1 MIMIEKSDI
10 AIVVPIYK
18 LPLSPDDRI
27 CLNQLFKV
35 MTGYDIYAIYPE
47 KLDIT
52 DMCREYPLLIK
63 HPMESSHFSSLRSY
77 NKLVLSSSFYDAFSN
92 YKYILI
98 NQLDTYIF
106 KDELCRWA
114 NSGFDYVG
122 APFVPDKDK
131 YWSPLRRLWCRLNFY
146 LCRYKGTDPHH
157 SQWYQ
162 VGNGG
167 LCLRNVSKFQNI
179 TKKYKQQI
187 EDDLS
192 DEKDF
197 YPEDLWLSFE
207 LKGDDRLKTPDWK
220 TALHFS
226 VECSPQKCMDIIGNK
241 LPFGTHAWT
250 LDKHRP
256 FWEKYIK

>member
-1 MIMIEKSDI
+1 MIDKKDI

-35 MTGYDIYAIYPE
+35 MTGYDIYAVFPE
-47 KLDIT
+47 NLDIT
-52 DMCREYPLLIK
+52 DVCEEYPLLK
-63 HPMESSHFSSLRSY
+63 SSMESSHFSSLRSY
-77 NKLVLSSSFYDAFSN
+77 NKLVLSRSFYDAFSN

-106 KDELCRWA
+106 KDELCKWA

-122 APFVPDKDK
+122 APFVPDKNK
-131 YWSPLRRLWCRLNFY
+131 YWSPLRRLWCKFNFY
-146 LCRYKGTDPHH
+146 LRRYKGTNPHH

-207 LKGDDRLKTPDWK
+207 LKDDDRLKTPDWK
-220 TALHFS
+220 IALLFS
-226 VECSPQKCMDIIGNK
+226 IECSPQKCMDIIGNK

-256 FWEKYIK
+256 FWGKYIK

>member
-1 MIMIEKSDI
+1 MIDKKDI

-35 MTGYDIYAIYPE
+35 MTGYDIYAVFPE
-47 KLDIT
+47 NLNIT
-52 DMCREYPLLIK
+52 DVCEEYPLLK
-63 HPMESSHFSSLRSY
+63 SSMESSHFSSLRSY
-77 NKLVLSSSFYDAFSN
+77 NKLVLSRSFYDAFYN

-106 KDELCRWA
+106 KDELCKWA

-122 APFVPDKDK
+122 APFVPDKNK
-131 YWSPLRRLWCRLNFY
+131 YWSPLRRLWCKLNFY
-146 LCRYKGTDPHH
+146 LRRYKGTNPHH

-207 LKGDDRLKTPDWK
+207 LKDDDRLKTPDWK
-220 TALHFS
+220 TALLFS
-226 VECSPQKCMDIIGNK
+226 IECSPQKCMDIIGNK

>member
-1 MIMIEKSDI
+1 MIDKKDI

-35 MTGYDIYAIYPE
+35 MTGYDIYAVFPE
-47 KLDIT
+47 NLDIT
-52 DMCREYPLLIK
+52 DVCEEYPLLK
-63 HPMESSHFSSLRSY
+63 SSMESSHFSSLRSY
-77 NKLVLSSSFYDAFSN
+77 NKLVLSRSFYDAFSN

-106 KDELCRWA
+106 KDELCKWA

-122 APFVPDKDK
+122 APFVPDKNK
-131 YWSPLRRLWCRLNFY
+131 YWSPLRRLWCKFNFY
-146 LCRYKGTDPHH
+146 LRRYKGTNPHH

-207 LKGDDRLKTPDWK
+207 LKDDDRLKTPDWK
-220 TALHFS
+220 TALLFS
-226 VECSPQKCMDIIGNK
+226 IECSPQKCMGIIGNK

-256 FWEKYIK
+256 FWEKYI

>member
-1 MIMIEKSDI
+1 MIDKKDI

-35 MTGYDIYAIYPE
+35 MTGYDIYAVFPE
-47 KLDIT
+47 NLDIT
-52 DMCREYPLLIK
+52 DVCEEYPLLK
-63 HPMESSHFSSLRSY
+63 SSMESSHFSSLRSY
-77 NKLVLSSSFYDAFSN
+77 NKLVLSRSFYDAFSN

-106 KDELCRWA
+106 KDELCKWA

-122 APFVPDKDK
+122 APFVPDKNK
-131 YWSPLRRLWCRLNFY
+131 YWSPLRRLWCKFNFY
-146 LCRYKGTDPHH
+146 LRRYKGTNPHH

-207 LKGDDRLKTPDWK
+207 LKDDDRLKTPDWK
-220 TALHFS
+220 TALLFS
-226 VECSPQKCMDIIGNK
+226 IECSPQKCMGIIGNK

>member
-1 MIMIEKSDI
+1 MTMIKKSEI

-18 LPLSPDDRI
+18 LPLSSDDKT

-35 MTGYDIYAIYPE
+35 MTGYDIIAIYP
-47 KLDIT
+47 KSLDLNDI
-52 DMCREYPLLIK
+52 CLEYPLLIK
-63 HPMESSHFSSLRSY
+63 LPMESFHFSSLRSY
-77 NKLVLSSSFYDAFSN
+77 NKLVLSSTFYDAFSN

-106 KDELCRWA
+106 SDELCQWA

-131 YWSPLRRLWCRLNFY
+131 YWNWLRRLWCKINFS
-146 LCRYKGTDPHH
+146 LRRYNGTNPHH

-167 LCLRNVSKFQNI
+167 LCLRNVSKFQTI
-179 TKKYKQQI
+179 TKKYRQQI
-187 EDDLS
+187 DDDLS

-207 LKGDDRLKTPDWK
+207 LKGEDRLKTPDWK
-220 TALHFS
+220 TALNFS
-226 VECSPQKCMDIIGNK
+226 IECSPQKCMDITKGK

-250 LDKHRP
+250 LDKHRS
-256 FWEKYIK
+256 FWQNIIK

>member
-1 MIMIEKSDI
+1 MIDKKDI

-18 LPLSPDDRI
+18 LPLSPYDRI

-35 MTGYDIYAIYPE
+35 MTGYDIYAVFPE
-47 KLDIT
+47 NLDIT
-52 DMCREYPLLIK
+52 DVCEEYPLLK
-63 HPMESSHFSSLRSY
+63 SSMESSHFSSLRSY
-77 NKLVLSSSFYDAFSN
+77 NKLVLSRSFYDAFSN

-106 KDELCRWA
+106 KDELCKWA

-122 APFVPDKDK
+122 APFVPDKNK
-131 YWSPLRRLWCRLNFY
+131 YWSPLRRLWCKLNFY
-146 LCRYKGTDPHH
+146 LRRYKGTNPHH

-167 LCLRNVSKFQNI
+167 FCLRNVSKFQNI

-207 LKGDDRLKTPDWK
+207 LKDDDRLKTPDWK
-220 TALHFS
+220 TALLFS
-226 VECSPQKCMDIIGNK
+226 IECSPQKCMDIIGNK

>member
-1 MIMIEKSDI
+1 MIDKKDI

-35 MTGYDIYAIYPE
+35 MTGYDIYAVFPE
-47 KLDIT
+47 NLDIT
-52 DMCREYPLLIK
+52 DVCEEYPLLK
-63 HPMESSHFSSLRSY
+63 SSMESSHFSSLRSY
-77 NKLVLSSSFYDAFSN
+77 NKLVLSRSFYDAFYN

-106 KDELCRWA
+106 KDELCKWA

-122 APFVPDKDK
+122 APFVPDKNK
-131 YWSPLRRLWCRLNFY
+131 YWSPLRRLWCKLNFY
-146 LCRYKGTDPHH
+146 LRRYKGTNPHH

-207 LKGDDRLKTPDWK
+207 LKDDDRLKTPDWK
-220 TALHFS
+220 TALLFS
-226 VECSPQKCMDIIGNK
+226 IECSPQKCMDIIGNK

>member
-1 MIMIEKSDI
+1 MIDKKDI

-27 CLNQLFKV
+27 CLNHLFKV
-35 MTGYDIYAIYPE
+35 MTGYDIYAVFPE
-47 KLDIT
+47 NLDIT
-52 DMCREYPLLIK
+52 DVCEEYPLLK
-63 HPMESSHFSSLRSY
+63 SSMESSHFSSLRSY
-77 NKLVLSSSFYDAFSN
+77 NKLVLSRSFYDAFSN

-106 KDELCRWA
+106 KDELCKWA

-122 APFVPDKDK
+122 APFVPDKNK
-131 YWSPLRRLWCRLNFY
+131 YWSPLRRLWCKLNFY
-146 LCRYKGTDPHH
+146 LRRYKGTNPHH

-167 LCLRNVSKFQNI
+167 LCLRSVSKFQNI

-207 LKGDDRLKTPDWK
+207 LKDDDRLKTPDWK

-226 VECSPQKCMDIIGNK
+226 IECSPQKCMDIIGNK

-250 LDKHRP
+250 LDKHRS

>member
-1 MIMIEKSDI
+1 MIKKSEI

-18 LPLSPDDRI
+18 LPLSSDDKI

-35 MTGYDIYAIYPE
+35 MIGYDIFAIYPE
-47 KLDIT
+47 SLDMT
-52 DMCREYPLLIK
+52 EVCREYPLMIK
-63 HPMESSHFSSLRSY
+63 HQMENFHFSSLISY
-77 NKLVLSSSFYDAFSN
+77 YNLVLSSRFYDAFSS

-106 KDELCRWA
+106 SDELCKWT
-114 NSGFDYVG
+114 NFGFDYVG

-131 YWSPLRRLWCRLNFY
+131 YWSCLRRLWCKLNFA
-146 LCRYKGTDPHH
+146 LHRYRGTDPHH

-167 LCLRNVSKFQNI
+167 LCLRKVSKFQEI
-179 TKKYKQQI
+179 TQKYRQQI
-187 EDDLS
+187 EIDLS

-207 LKGDDRLKTPDWK
+207 LKGNDKLKKPDWK
-220 TALHFS
+220 TALQFS
-226 VECSPQKCMDIIGNK
+226 IECSPQKCIDMIGGK

-250 LDKHRP
+250 LDRHRP
-256 FWEKYIK
+256 FWQNFIK

>member
-1 MIMIEKSDI
+1 MIDKKDI

-35 MTGYDIYAIYPE
+35 MTGYDIFAIHPE
-47 KLDIT
+47 NLDIT
-52 DMCREYPLLIK
+52 DVCEEYPLLIK
-63 HPMESSHFSSLRSY
+63 HPMESSHFNSLRSY
-77 NKLVLSSSFYDAFSN
+77 NKLVLSSTFYDAFSN

-106 KDELCRWA
+106 KDELCKWA
-114 NSGFDYVG
+114 NTELDYVG
-122 APFVPDKDK
+122 APFVPDKNK
-131 YWSPLRRLWCRLNFY
+131 YWSPLRRLWCKLNFY
-146 LCRYKGTDPHH
+146 LRRYEGTNPHH

-187 EDDLS
+187 ENDLS

-207 LKGDDRLKTPDWK
+207 LKDDDRLKTPDWK
-220 TALHFS
+220 TALLFS
-226 VECSPQKCMDIIGNK
+226 IECSPQKCMDIIGNK

>member
-1 MIMIEKSDI
+1 MIDKKDI

-35 MTGYDIYAIYPE
+35 MTGYDIYAVFPE
-47 KLDIT
+47 NLDIT
-52 DMCREYPLLIK
+52 DVCEEYPLLK
-63 HPMESSHFSSLRSY
+63 SSMESSHFSSLRSY
-77 NKLVLSSSFYDAFSN
+77 NKLVLSRSFYDAFSN

-106 KDELCRWA
+106 KDELCKWA

-122 APFVPDKDK
+122 APFVPDKNK
-131 YWSPLRRLWCRLNFY
+131 YWSPLRRLWCKLNFY
-146 LCRYKGTDPHH
+146 LRRYKGTNPHH

-179 TKKYKQQI
+179 TKKYKHQI

-207 LKGDDRLKTPDWK
+207 LKDDDRLKTPDWK
-220 TALHFS
+220 TALLFS
-226 VECSPQKCMDIIGNK
+226 IECSPQKCMDIIGNK

>member
-1 MIMIEKSDI
+1 MTIKKSEI
-10 AIVVPIYK
+10 AIIVPIYK
-18 LPLSPDDRI
+18 LPLSPDDRT

-35 MTGYDIYAIYPE
+35 MIGYDIIAIYPE
-47 KLDIT
+47 TLDMT
-52 DMCREYPLLIK
+52 DVCREYPLIIK
-63 HPMESSHFSSLRSY
+63 HPMESSYFKSLRSY
-77 NKLVLSSSFYDAFSN
+77 NKLVLSCSFYDTFSS

-106 KDELCRWA
+106 CDELCKWA

-122 APFVPDKDK
+122 APFVPDKNK
-131 YWSPLRRLWCRLNFY
+131 YWSPLRRLWCKLNFF
-146 LCRYKGTDPHH
+146 LRRYKGTNPHH
-157 SQWYQ
+157 SQWFQ

-167 LCLRNVSKFQNI
+167 LCLRNVSKFQHI

-207 LKGDDRLKTPDWK
+207 LKDDDRLKTPDWK
-220 TALHFS
+220 TALLFS
-226 VECSPQKCMDIIGNK
+226 IECSPQKCMDIIGNK

>member
-1 MIMIEKSDI
+1 MIDKKDI

-35 MTGYDIYAIYPE
+35 MTGYDIYAVFPE
-47 KLDIT
+47 NLDIT
-52 DMCREYPLLIK
+52 DVCEEYPLLK
-63 HPMESSHFSSLRSY
+63 SSMESSHFSSLRSY
-77 NKLVLSSSFYDAFSN
+77 NKLVLSRSFYDAFYN

-106 KDELCRWA
+106 KDELCKWA

-122 APFVPDKDK
+122 APFVPDKNK
-131 YWSPLRRLWCRLNFY
+131 YWSPLRRLWCKLNFY
-146 LCRYKGTDPHH
+146 LRRYKGTNPHH

-207 LKGDDRLKTPDWK
+207 LKDDDRLKTPDWK
-220 TALHFS
+220 TALLFS
-226 VECSPQKCMDIIGNK
+226 IECSPQKCMDIIGNK

-256 FWEKYIK
+256 FWEKYMK

>member
-1 MIMIEKSDI
+1 MIDKKDI

-35 MTGYDIYAIYPE
+35 MTGYDIYAVFPE
-47 KLDIT
+47 NLDIT
-52 DMCREYPLLIK
+52 DVCEEYPLLK
-63 HPMESSHFSSLRSY
+63 SSMESSHFSSLRSY
-77 NKLVLSSSFYDAFSN
+77 NKLVLSRSFYDAFSN

-106 KDELCRWA
+106 KDELCKWA

-122 APFVPDKDK
+122 APFVPDKNK
-131 YWSPLRRLWCRLNFY
+131 YWSPLRRLWCKFNFY
-146 LCRYKGTDPHH
+146 LRRYKGTNPHH

-207 LKGDDRLKTPDWK
+207 LKDDDKLKTPDWK
-220 TALHFS
+220 TALLFS
-226 VECSPQKCMDIIGNK
+226 IECSPQKCMDIIGNK

-256 FWEKYIK
+256 FWEKYI

>member
-1 MIMIEKSDI
+1 MIEKSDI

-18 LPLSPDDRI
+18 LPLSPDDKI

-63 HPMESSHFSSLRSY
+63 HPMESSNFNSLRSY

-179 TKKYKQQI
+179 TKKYKLQI

-197 YPEDLWLSFE
+197 YPEDLWLAFE
-207 LKGDDRLKTPDWK
+207 LKDHDRLKTPDWE
-220 TALHFS
+220 TALH
-226 VECSPQKCMDIIGNK
+226 G
-241 LPFGTHAWT
+241 H
-250 LDKHRP
+250 
-256 FWEKYIK
+256 